1 MGARPED
8 QPLRAQSAHG
18 SHRRARLSL
27 PFAHWFAERHDL
39 TKRGGEA
46 KYPGL
51 VLATCILASSLSF
64 IDGSVLNVALPA
76 IGQSFNA
83 HTAEVQWVMN
93 AFTLP
98 LSALLL
104 LGGAAGDLYGRR
116 RIMLLGIAL
125 FLVASVLCAAAPNLT
140 LFLGARA
147 LQGIGAA
154 MLLPNSLATLSAA
167 FSGEKRGRAVGTWAA
182 AGAIAGAIA
191 PLLGGW
197 LVDGLGWRFIFMLNI
212 PFALGAIALGW
223 LYVPESQNEQRPPP
237 DWLGAVLATL
247 GLGALT
253 FGLTA
258 WSSTDRVGTGAG
270 ATMAAGVVILVLFF
284 WLEARRGK
292 EAMVPLHLFGSKA
305 FLGLTFF
312 TFALYGA
319 LGGLMLL
326 LPFTLIEALHYP
338 ATMAGLA
345 VLPFPIIVALG
356 SPMMGKLAARIGPRW
371 PLTIGPLIV
380 AGGYLLGMRVGTDGG
395 YVATVLPAILAVSL
409 GMAIA
414 VAPLTTAVLSAVDEH
429 HVGTA
434 SGLNSAVSR
443 AGGLIVTALLGA
455 VLLQQGASL
464 VTALHDAALVGAGLA
479 LLSALTAFATL
490 GAVRVRASRGTG

>member
-1 MGARPED
+1 M
-8 QPLRAQSAHG
+8 
-18 SHRRARLSL
+18 
-27 PFAHWFAERHDL
+27 
-39 TKRGGEA
+39 
-46 KYPGL
+46 
-51 VLATCILASSLSF
+51 
-64 IDGSVLNVALPA
+64 
-76 IGQSFNA
+76 
-83 HTAEVQWVMN
+83 
-93 AFTLP
+93 
-98 LSALLL
+98 
-104 LGGAAGDLYGRR
+104 
-116 RIMLLGIAL
+116 
-125 FLVASVLCAAAPNLT
+125 
-140 LFLGARA
+140 
-147 LQGIGAA
+147 
-154 MLLPNSLATLSAA
+154 
-167 FSGEKRGRAVGTWAA
+167 
-182 AGAIAGAIA
+182 
-191 PLLGGW
+191 
-197 LVDGLGWRFIFMLNI
+197 
-212 PFALGAIALGW
+212 
-223 LYVPESQNEQRPPP
+223 
-237 DWLGAVLATL
+237 LATL

-258 WSSTDRVGTGAG
+258 WSSTDQVGTGAG
-270 ATMAAGVVILVLFF
+270 ATIVAGIVILVLFF
-284 WLEARRGK
+284 WIEARRGK
-292 EAMVPLHLFGSKA
+292 DAMVPLHLFGSKA

-326 LPFTLIEALHYP
+326 LPYTLIEALHYP

-345 VLPFPIIVALG
+345 VLPFPIVVAFG

-380 AGGYLLGMRVGTDGG
+380 ASGYVLGMRVGTDGG

-443 AGGLIVTALLGA
+443 AGGLIVTALLGV
-455 VLLQQGASL
+455 VLSQQGEDL

>member
-1 MGARPED
+1 M
-8 QPLRAQSAHG
+8 
-18 SHRRARLSL
+18 
-27 PFAHWFAERHDL
+27 
-39 TKRGGEA
+39 
-46 KYPGL
+46 
-51 VLATCILASSLSF
+51 
-64 IDGSVLNVALPA
+64 LNVALPA
-76 IGQSFNA
+76 IGQSFGA
-83 HTAEVQWVMN
+83 QTAEVQWVMN

-116 RIMLLGIAL
+116 CVMLVGIAL
-125 FLVASVLCAAAPNLT
+125 FALASLLCAAAPSLAI
-140 LFLGARA
+140 FLAARA
-147 LQGIGAA
+147 LQGMGAA

-167 FSGEKRGRAVGTWAA
+167 FTGERRGRAVGTWAA
-182 AGAIAGAIA
+182 AGAIAGAVA

-197 LVDGLGWRFIFMLNI
+197 LVDGPGWRFIFLLNL
-212 PFALGAIALGW
+212 PFALAAIALGW
-223 LYVPESQNEQRPPP
+223 LYVPESRNEHRPPP

-270 ATMAAGVVILVLFF
+270 ATMAAGAIILALFF
-284 WLEARRGK
+284 RIEARRGR
-292 EAMVPLHLFGSKA
+292 EAMVPLHLFAAKA

-326 LPFTLIEALHYP
+326 LPYTLIEGLHYP

-356 SPMMGKLAARIGPRW
+356 SPLMGKLAARIGPRW
-371 PLTIGPLIV
+371 PLTVGPLIV
-380 AGGYLLGMRVGTDGG
+380 AAGYVLGIRIGTDGD
-395 YVATVLPAILAVSL
+395 YLTTVLPSILAVSL

-414 VAPLTTAVLSAVDEH
+414 VAPLTTAVLGAVDEH

-434 SGLNSAVSR
+434 SGINSAVSR
-443 AGGLIVTALLGA
+443 AGGLIVTALLGV
-455 VLLQQGASL
+455 VLAQQGGQL
-464 VTALHDAALVGAGLA
+464 LTALHDAALVGAALA
-479 LLSALTAFATL
+479 LLSALTAFLTL
-490 GAVRVRASRGTG
+490 GRARVRSSSGTG